1 LINSLILAGEKSS
14 ARFYS
19 IIMKI
24 EVSNGEIVDKHTI
37 LIIKY
42 NKITDESK
50 LKNIKQELAIIDEV
64 LIKINFQPKDYDNL
78 LMINEA
84 LWDVEDELRLCEK
97 QQQFDD
103 YFVGLARKVY
113 HLNDRRADI
122 KKRINIDTNSEL
134 TEEKSYEP
142 WK

>member
-1 LINSLILAGEKSS
+1 
-14 ARFYS
+14 
-19 IIMKI
+19 M
-24 EVSNGEIVDKHTI
+24 
-37 LIIKY
+37 
-42 NKITDESK
+42 
-50 LKNIKQELAIIDEV
+50 

-122 KKRINIDTNSEL
+122 KTRINIDTNSEL

>member
-1 LINSLILAGEKSS
+1 
-14 ARFYS
+14 
-19 IIMKI
+19 MKI

-64 LIKINFQPKDYDNL
+64 LIKIKFQPKDYDNL

-84 LWDVEDELRLCEK
+84 LWDVEDELRLCEENER
-97 QQQFDD
+97 FDD
-103 YFVGLARKVY
+103 YFVALARKVY
-113 HLNDRRADI
+113 FLNDRRADI
-122 KKRINIDTNSEL
+122 KKRININTNSEL
-134 TEEKSYEP
+134 TEEKSYQN
-142 WK
+142 K

>member
-1 LINSLILAGEKSS
+1 M
-14 ARFYS
+14 FYS
-19 IIMKI
+19 FIMKI

-64 LIKINFQPKDYDNL
+64 LIKIKFQPKDYDNL
-78 LMINEA
+78 LEINKS
-84 LWDVEDELRLCEK
+84 LWDVEDELRLCEEIER
-97 QQQFDD
+97 FDD
-103 YFVGLARKVY
+103 YFVALARKVY
-113 HLNDRRADI
+113 FLNDRRADI
-122 KKRINIDTNSEL
+122 KKRININTNSEL
-134 TEEKSYEP
+134 TEEKSYKQ